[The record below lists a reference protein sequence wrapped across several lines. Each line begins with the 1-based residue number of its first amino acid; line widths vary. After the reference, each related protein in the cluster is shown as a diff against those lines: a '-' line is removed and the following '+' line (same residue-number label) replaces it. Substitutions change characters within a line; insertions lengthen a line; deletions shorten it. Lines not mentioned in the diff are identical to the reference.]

1 MLKNK
6 KFRAGIF
13 TLILIFVII
22 PSVFLKQY
30 LIKLKI
36 NEIINSSKNFIE
48 SGNTEKIL
56 DFISQKYFDSQKIS
70 RNNFK
75 NILSSNKRYFE
86 KSKIT
91 ILKKD
96 FDKIESDT
104 VELKL
109 KALIKFNSEIYD
121 NIDGLES
128 IRIIFTKQS
137 GSLSDNNKK
146 WLVSEIIRID
156 KY

>member
-36 NEIINSSKNFIE
+36 NEIINSSKNLIE

-56 DFISQKYFDSQKIS
+56 DCFSQKYFDAQKIS
-70 RNNFK
+70 KTDFK
-75 NILSSNKRYFE
+75 KILSSNKRFFE

-128 IRIIFTKQS
+128 IRIIFTKQHD
-137 GSLSDNNKK
+137 SLSDNNKK
-146 WLVSEIIRID
+146 WLVSKILRLE